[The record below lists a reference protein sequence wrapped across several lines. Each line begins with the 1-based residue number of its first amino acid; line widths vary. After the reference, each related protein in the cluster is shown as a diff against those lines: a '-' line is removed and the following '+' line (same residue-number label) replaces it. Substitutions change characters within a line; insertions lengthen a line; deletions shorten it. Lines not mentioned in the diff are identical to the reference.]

1 MELQRYIET
10 CIVPRYAAF
19 DKAHGIDHARA
30 VINRSLFYA
39 GRYGADARMAYVIAA
54 YHDLG
59 LCEGRENHHIVS
71 GNILAG
77 DMELK
82 RWFDEAQIE
91 MMRQAVEQRQ
101 KSLDRYRL
109 MIRLDPALG
118 LLGTLIPMGSALA
131 GVSGGELTVVSSE
144 LVVAFTTTV
153 VGLAVGSAAFLIH
166 SVKRRWVASD
176 IRQIEYI
183 TEVMTP

>member
-1 MELQRYIET
+1 MDRT
-10 CIVPRYAAF
+10 
-19 DKAHGIDHARA
+19 
-30 VINRSLFYA
+30 
-39 GRYGADARMAYVIAA
+39 
-54 YHDLG
+54 
-59 LCEGRENHHIVS
+59 
-71 GNILAG
+71 
-77 DMELK
+77 
-82 RWFDEAQIE
+82 DEAAVAYL
-91 MMRQAVEQRQ
+91 MRQAVEQRQ

-153 VGLAVGSAAFLIH
+153 VGLAVGSAAFLMH

-183 TEVMTP
+183 TEVMTR

>member
-1 MELQRYIET
+1 MEF
-10 CIVPRYAAF
+10 F
-19 DKAHGIDHARA
+19 DGIKTFIFLVSGILLYPVLILLALST
-30 VINRSLFYA
+30 VYLIWEA
-39 GRYGADARMAYVIAA
+39 GRFLGEWMERARCAGFVPQKDSVETFRFPAPVRRY
-54 YHDLG
+54 
-59 LCEGRENHHIVS
+59 RE
-71 GNILAG
+71 
-77 DMELK
+77 ELRK
-82 RWFDEAQIE
+82 MDRTDEAAVAYL
-91 MMRQAVEQRQ
+91 MRQAVEQRQ

-153 VGLAVGSAAFLIH
+153 VGLAVGSAAFLMH

-183 TEVMTP
+183 TEVMSR